1 MSSSVDLVPESYVD
15 EYDDVLAAA
24 AQDSRERFLKQL
36 GPIRQYLERDDVYNV
51 NVNEGDEG
59 LIFVEAASG
68 KFEAPETMSRAQR
81 ESLIGRIATESRTV
95 INELRASLAADM
107 PYGFNVR
114 VQAFCPPISDWP
126 IMLRKHAVRRFTF
139 DDYSIRPT
147 EAYVSEKPACS
158 ARGIDAIRAAILRGD
173 NTIISGRPNG
183 GKSTLLGAYMD
194 AAAATRPH
202 ARLVSIQDRKEL
214 KKSHRDS
221 INLLAL
227 VEQARFES
235 AGHLDRYEYS
245 FNNALRDALR
255 TGFDMLVWGELRD
268 GDSARSLLAALNT
281 GARGLATTLHAD
293 SAVETLSRLEVLLEM
308 SDHGLIRK
316 RRMITRFVDLI
327 IFMYMDEYGRRS
339 IGDIQR
345 VMGVDAEGE
354 YVLES
359 VI

>member
-1 MSSSVDLVPESYVD
+1 MSSQVELSTETFVD
-15 EYDDVLAAA
+15 EYDLVLAEAA
-24 AQDSRERFLKQL
+24 KDSRERFLKQL

-59 LIFVEAASG
+59 LIFVETARG
-68 KFEAPETMSRAQR
+68 KFEAPETMSRTQR

-95 INELRASLAADM
+95 INDLRSGLAADM
-107 PYGFNVR
+107 PYGFDVR

-126 IMLRKHAVRRFTF
+126 LMLRKHAVHKFTF
-139 DDYSIRPT
+139 GDYKIRPI
-147 EAYVSEKPACS
+147 APHSMDKPACS
-158 ARGIDAIRAAILRGD
+158 ARGIDAIQAAVQRGD
-173 NTIISGRPNG
+173 NTLIVGRPNG

-194 AAAATRPH
+194 ATAMVRPN

-227 VEQARFES
+227 VDQARYES

-245 FNNALRDALR
+245 FNHALKDALR

-268 GDSARSLLAALNT
+268 HDSAKTLLAAMNT
-281 GARGLATTLHAD
+281 GVRGLATTMHAD
-293 SAVETLSRLEVLLEM
+293 SAYDTLSRLEVLLDL
-308 SDHGLIRK
+308 SDRNLIRN

-327 IFMYMDEYGRRS
+327 VFMYMDEDGERS

-345 VMGVDAEGE
+345 VMGLDKDGE
-354 YVLES
+354 YILER
-359 VI
+359 VV